1 MIKSLEGGRGAA
13 ALIVALYHLKIGAGY
28 FGFIRHGYIFVDL
41 FLVLSGFVICA
52 AYSSRMASSEDFR
65 SFLIRRFG
73 RLFPLLVFSTAFF
86 IVAANAIVLAKNI
99 AYSYGYAG
107 ILNHPEARGYLIPDA
122 SEIFATL
129 TFTHGMGVFDRLILN
144 TPSWSISTEFY
155 TYLLFAAVCLLLRG
169 SMRMAV
175 FAMLSITGLLVS
187 IWASVQV
194 HECLKQGGCM
204 SLTYDFGFPRTVLSF
219 FLGAL
224 AYYASRTMP
233 FNFTRL
239 QLPGL
244 LALAI
249 LFSIADDFPAVM
261 FAFPV
266 VFALLILSVRS
277 DQGWLSAIFKLKP
290 FQVLGQRSYSIYLMH
305 MPLLLFFENIAN
317 RVDGLIP
324 NTIVVLL
331 FIAALVIVSG
341 WTYKYIEDPC
351 RAKFNR
357 LATRFG
363 TLDGTGKFLG
373 AKKRFDWPG

>member
-13 ALIVALYHLKIGAGY
+13 ALIVALYHLKIGVGY

-52 AYSSRMASSEDFR
+52 AYSSRMTSSEDFR
-65 SFLIRRFG
+65 SFLIRRIG

-86 IVAANAIVLAKNI
+86 ILVANAIVLAKNI
-99 AYSYGYAG
+99 AYSHGFAS
-107 ILNHPEARGYLIPDA
+107 ILNNPAARDYLIPSA

-155 TYLLFAAVCLLLRG
+155 TYLVFAAACLLLRG
-169 SMRMAV
+169 RMRVAA
-175 FAMLSITGLLVS
+175 FALLGIIGLTIS

-194 HECLKQGGCM
+194 HECLKQGGCL

-224 AYYASRTMP
+224 AYYASRAMS
-233 FNFTRL
+233 FDFTRL

-249 LFSIADDFPAVM
+249 LFSVADAFPAVA
-261 FAFPV
+261 FAFPA
-266 VFALLILSVRS
+266 VFAMLILSVHR
-277 DQGWLSAIFKLKP
+277 DQGWLSTVFTLKP

-324 NTIVVLL
+324 NTVVVIL
-331 FIAALVIVSG
+331 FITVLVIVSG
-341 WTYKYIEDPC
+341 WTYKYIEDPF
-351 RAKFNR
+351 REKFNR
-357 LATRFG
+357 LATG
-363 TLDGTGKFLG
+363 SKTLEGRGKFLG
-373 AKKRFDWPG
+373 MKKRFGWPR